1 MPLETLSTTMKKLP
15 DLLIV
20 TDRGHYT
27 AYETRDDGRMTSLD
41 TMLNPEALEKLSDQ
55 VTDKAGSFPA
65 AETVGK
71 GNSAAER
78 LPLEEE
84 LQMRAIRRIR
94 QRTQELIQ
102 EHDYESWALVAPPEI
117 NNAILEGLEPAIAN
131 RLTINLKLNLSSHPP
146 EAIKQRVMEER

>member
-1 MPLETLSTTMKKLP
+1 MKNLP

-20 TDRGHYT
+20 TDCGHYT
-27 AYETRDDGRMTSLD
+27 AYETRDDGRLTSLD

-55 VTDKAGSFPA
+55 VTDKAGGFPA

-84 LQMRAIRRIR
+84 LQLRAIRRIR
-94 QRTQELIQ
+94 QRTEDLILSRN
-102 EHDYESWALVAPPEI
+102 YESWALVAPPEI
-117 NNAILEGLEPAIAN
+117 NNAILEGLPAGIVSK
-131 RLTINLKLNLSSHPP
+131 LTANLKLNLSSHSP
-146 EAIKQRVMEER
+146 EAIKKRLLDY